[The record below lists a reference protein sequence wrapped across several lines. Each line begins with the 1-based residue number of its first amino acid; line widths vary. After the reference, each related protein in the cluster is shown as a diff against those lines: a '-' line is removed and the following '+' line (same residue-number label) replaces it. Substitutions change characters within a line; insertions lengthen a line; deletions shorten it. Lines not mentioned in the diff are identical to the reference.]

1 VGFYQDIVDA
11 NDPQKRFS
19 YKAWEPDYSDG
30 IFLGYMEETLQRL
43 GERYNNDKRL
53 EYFDIGSFGKYGEGH
68 TSTGEYSEDVLL
80 RHIKMTRSA
89 FPDKLV
95 MINDDMLRHN
105 PSAQKN
111 LTEYCLKNGIGIRDD
126 SICVSGPGRS
136 GKSFD
141 TLRDPRMFD
150 AFSEKY
156 PVDIE
161 LAHAELV
168 PEDVWRHGFA
178 AMDAF
183 KRTKATFAGFHDYPG
198 RFMKNNPYLAEY
210 AANRL
215 GYWYRPERIELDRN
229 GGRISIYNLGWAPS
243 YRDYD
248 LRLFLRSDKGAM
260 LDLGRIAG
268 SAGWQ
273 EQSLTHEEF
282 TFSSVIPTGEY
293 TVYIGLYDKET
304 PIKLALNG
312 KIYSDGKYEL
322 GQIHID

>member
-1 VGFYQDIVDA
+1 MGG
-11 NDPQKRFS
+11 R
-19 YKAWEPDYSDG
+19 
-30 IFLGYMEETLQRL
+30 
-43 GERYNNDKRL
+43 
-53 EYFDIGSFGKYGEGH
+53 GK
-68 TSTGEYSEDVLL
+68 
-80 RHIKMTRSA
+80 TR
-89 FPDKLV
+89 K
-95 MINDDMLRHN
+95 I
-105 PSAQKN
+105 
-111 LTEYCLKNGIGIRDD
+111 CLAR
-126 SICVSGPGRS
+126 
-136 GKSFD
+136 
-141 TLRDPRMFD
+141 
-150 AFSEKY
+150 
-156 PVDIE
+156 
-161 LAHAELV
+161 
-168 PEDVWRHGFA
+168 
-178 AMDAF
+178 
-183 KRTKATFAGFHDYPG
+183 
-198 RFMKNNPYLAEY
+198 YLAEY

-248 LRLFLRSDKGAM
+248 LRLFLRSDKCAM

-304 PIKLALNG
+304 PIKLALDG